1 MTIVI
6 NILLAIAVLGLLGF
20 VLGIVC
26 SVKVRADSETDIET
40 VCDDSEIIAPQ
51 ELQIHA
57 EKLCA
62 FVKCGGVDSER
73 RYTYVGEA
81 DCVAAD
87 LLAGGPT
94 ECEFACLGLGTCA
107 LVCKHGA
114 ISTDS
119 GVAVVNETKCTGCGE
134 CVKACPRAVIEL
146 VPEDAQEKVRC
157 NNRELGSKARKA
169 CDLGCIGCFAC
180 VKNCKYDAIEVS
192 DSLAVINY
200 DKCTRCGECVS
211 ACLRGTITSPA
222 TDEVETED
230 NFDESEYFSFDVE
243 AEEAAEEK

>member
-6 NILLAIAVLGLLGF
+6 NILLAIVALGLLGF
-20 VLGIVC
+20 IFGVAG
-26 SVKVRADSETDIET
+26 SVKPREDGET
-40 VCDDSEIIAPQ
+40 VCNDSGIIAN
-51 ELQIHA
+51 EEMKTHD

-73 RYTYVGEA
+73 RYTYVGA
-81 DCVAAD
+81 PDCVAAA
-87 LLAGGPT
+87 LLAGGPAM
-94 ECEFACLGLGTCA
+94 CEFACLGLGTC
-107 LVCKHGA
+107 LSVCKHGA

-119 GVAVVNETKCTGCGE
+119 GVAVVDATKCTGCGE

-146 VPEDAQEKVRC
+146 VPADAREKVCC

-180 VKNCKYDAIEVS
+180 VKNCNCDAIEVS

-200 DKCTRCGECVS
+200 DKCIRCGECAT
-211 ACLRGTITSPA
+211 ACPRGTITAPVA
-222 TDEVETED
+222 AKVETED
-230 NFDESEYFSFDVE
+230 NFDESEYFSLDVGE
-243 AEEAAEEK
+243 EEAVEEK